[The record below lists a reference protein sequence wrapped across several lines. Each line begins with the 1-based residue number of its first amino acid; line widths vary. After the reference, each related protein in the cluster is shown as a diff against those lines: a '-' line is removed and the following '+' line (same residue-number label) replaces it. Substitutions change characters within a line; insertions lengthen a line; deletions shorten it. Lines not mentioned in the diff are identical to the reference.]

1 MALLKLQGPE
11 ERINDVFYEYDT
23 DSTPLGEGAMG
34 RVYKGYCVNEKS
46 KSKTPVAIKAIFDNI
61 PDRVVERARREAAV
75 RIDSPYLLH
84 MLGFV
89 EMPFT
94 SIVNCQAIRITRYFV
109 VMELLSGVTLY
120 DLVQGICSDRNG
132 NGIPAV
138 KKLHDEYITD
148 KYATIQH
155 IMAKVLRGVMALH
168 NANFIHRD
176 IDPSNIMITSEGH
189 IKLIDFGICKPINSL
204 GTLDKNLTST
214 GVFMGKVNY
223 AAPELVIGDVSH
235 QGPTTDIY
243 ALGVLLFQLYTGHL
257 PFSGDDNDVLL
268 AHMRKPLPLSEV
280 EKRPFRKII
289 KKATEKTQGLRYKS
303 AEQMLEELE
312 SIEFNVSPINKKIIY
327 VSIGGVMFVAVIITL
342 AMIFHKTQSEPPV
355 KDSNCLETD
364 ALVEEVE
371 IGCGESD
378 EDFKDVQR
386 RLWSNDDKEVY
397 DAFKELAKMAN
408 DTRNTD
414 AMFEYGLTFSVG
426 NETFDIPTKRQRI
439 LNIDIDIERA
449 NLWFRRTFE
458 KDPKSYRAIYWLLNN
473 MIAKKKNDESSVITG
488 EITDLLNKF
497 EELTEGHDDEIV
509 RKYKSAIDEQRP
521 QLSRWNIQ

>member
-1 MALLKLQGPE
+1 MALLKLQGSE
-11 ERINDVFYEYDT
+11 ERFNDVFYEYDT

-34 RVYKGYCVNEKS
+34 RVYKGYCVNVKS
-46 KSKTPVAIKAIFDNI
+46 KSRTPVAIKAIFDNI

-94 SIVNCQAIRITRYFV
+94 SIVNGQAIRITRYFV
-109 VMELLSGVTLY
+109 IMELLSGVTLY

-243 ALGVLLFQLYTGHL
+243 ALGVLLFQLCTGHL

-280 EKRPFRKII
+280 EKHPLRKIV
-289 KKATEKTQGLRYKS
+289 KKATEKTQGQRYKS

-312 SIEFNVSPINKKIIY
+312 SIEFNVSPINNKIMY
-327 VSIGGVMFVAVIITL
+327 VSIVATVFVAVIVTITML
-342 AMIFHKTQSEPPV
+342 FPKTPSEVPV
-355 KDSNCLETD
+355 KDSGSSEAGAIVKKIACEQFD
-364 ALVEEVE
+364 
-371 IGCGESD
+371 D
-378 EDFKDVQR
+378 DFKEVQK
-386 RLWSNDDKEVY
+386 RLWSNDDNEVY

-408 DTRNTD
+408 DTRNKD

-426 NETFDIPTKRQRI
+426 NETFDIPTKRQKI

-449 NLWFRRTFE
+449 NLWLRRTFE
-458 KDPKSYRAIYWLLNN
+458 KDPKSYRAIYWILNN
-473 MIAKKKNDESSVITG
+473 MIAKKKKDESSVITG
-488 EITDLLNKF
+488 EISDLLYKF

-521 QLSRWNIQ
+521 LLSRWNIQ

>member
-1 MALLKLQGPE
+1 MALLKLQGSE
-11 ERINDVFYEYDT
+11 ERFNDVFYEYDT

-46 KSKTPVAIKAIFDNI
+46 RSRTPVAIKAIFDNI

-94 SIVNCQAIRITRYFV
+94 SIVNGQAIRITRYFV
-109 VMELLSGVTLY
+109 IMELLSGVTLY

-132 NGIPAV
+132 NSIHAV

-168 NANFIHRD
+168 KANFIHRD

-243 ALGVLLFQLYTGHL
+243 ALGVLLFQLCTGHL

-268 AHMRKPLPLSEV
+268 AHMRKQLPLSEV
-280 EKRPFRKII
+280 EKRPLRKIV
-289 KKATEKTQGLRYKS
+289 KKATEKMQGQRYIS

-312 SIEFNVSPINKKIIY
+312 SIDFNALPINKKITF
-327 VSIGGVMFVAVIITL
+327 VSIAGAVLVAIIITIVML
-342 AMIFHKTQSEPPV
+342 STNNPSEFPI
-355 KDSNCLETD
+355 KGSNSLETD
-364 ALVEEVE
+364 AIVNEVVDE
-371 IGCGESD
+371 ESD
-378 EDFKDVQR
+378 GGFRDVQR
-386 RLWSNDDKEVY
+386 RLWSNDEKEVY

-408 DTRNTD
+408 GTRNKD

-426 NETFDIPTKRQRI
+426 NETFDIPTKRQKI

-449 NLWFRRTFE
+449 NLWLRRTFE
-458 KDPKSYRAIYWLLNN
+458 KDPKSYRAIYWILNN
-473 MIAKKKNDESSVITG
+473 LIAKKKQDESSVITE
-488 EITDLLNKF
+488 EISDLLYKF

>member
-1 MALLKLQGPE
+1 MALVKLQGPE
-11 ERINDVFYEYDT
+11 EQLNGVFYEYDNE
-23 DSTPLGEGAMG
+23 STPLGEGAMG

-61 PDRVVERARREAAV
+61 PDRVIERARREAAV

-94 SIVNCQAIRITRYFV
+94 STVNGQTIRIIRYFV

-120 DLVQGICSDRNG
+120 DLVQGSCSDKNG
-132 NGIPAV
+132 NSIPAV
-138 KKLHDEYITD
+138 KKLHDAYITD
-148 KYATIQH
+148 KSAAIQR

-204 GTLDKNLTST
+204 GTLDQNLTST

-223 AAPELVIGDVSH
+223 AAPELVIGDVAH

-243 ALGVLLFQLYTGHL
+243 ALGILLFQLCTGHL
-257 PFSGDDNDVLL
+257 PFTGDDNDVLL
-268 AHMRKPLPLSEV
+268 AHMRKPLPLNEV
-280 EKRPFRKII
+280 EKRPFRKIV
-289 KKATEKTQGLRYKS
+289 KKATEKSQGQRYNS
-303 AEQMLEELE
+303 AEQMLEALE
-312 SIEFNVSPINKKIIY
+312 SIDFRVTPVNTKLVY
-327 VSIGGVMFVAVIITL
+327 GSIAIAALVAVIIAIVMFL
-342 AMIFHKTQSEPPV
+342 PNKSSEPV
-355 KDSNCLETD
+355 ITVIDSTETITPSED
-364 ALVEEVE
+364 VVTDE
-371 IGCGESD
+371 IDDS
-378 EDFKDVQR
+378 FKDVQR
-386 RLWSNDDKEVY
+386 RLWSNDDEEVY
-397 DAFKELAKMAN
+397 EAFKELAKMAN
-408 DTRNTD
+408 DSRNKD
-414 AMFEYGLTFSVG
+414 AMFEYGLTFSAG

-439 LNIDIDIERA
+439 LSIDVDIERA
-449 NLWFRRTFE
+449 NLWLRRTFE
-458 KDPKSYRAIYWLLNN
+458 KDPNSYRAIYWLLNN
-473 MIAKKKNDESSVITG
+473 MIAKKKKDESSVITE
-488 EITDLLNKF
+488 EISDLLYKF
-497 EELTEGHDDEIV
+497 EKLTAGHDDEIV

>member
-1 MALLKLQGPE
+1 MALVKLQGPE
-11 ERINDVFYEYDT
+11 EQLNGVFYEYDNE
-23 DSTPLGEGAMG
+23 STPLGEGAMG

-61 PDRVVERARREAAV
+61 PDRVIERARREAAV

-94 SIVNCQAIRITRYFV
+94 STVNGQTIRIIRYFV

-120 DLVQGICSDRNG
+120 DLVQGSCSDKNG
-132 NGIPAV
+132 NSIPAV
-138 KKLHDEYITD
+138 KKLHDAYITD
-148 KYATIQH
+148 KYSAIQR

-204 GTLDKNLTST
+204 GTIDQNLTST

-223 AAPELVIGDVSH
+223 AAPELVIGDVAH

-243 ALGVLLFQLYTGHL
+243 ALGILLFQLCTGHL
-257 PFSGDDNDVLL
+257 PFTGDDNDVLL
-268 AHMRKPLPLSEV
+268 AHMRKPLPLNEV
-280 EKRPFRKII
+280 EKRPFRKIV
-289 KKATEKTQGLRYKS
+289 KKATEKSQGQRYNS
-303 AEQMLEELE
+303 AEQMLEALE
-312 SIEFNVSPINKKIIY
+312 SIDFRVTPVNTKLVY
-327 VSIGGVMFVAVIITL
+327 GSIAIAALVAVIIAIVMFL
-342 AMIFHKTQSEPPV
+342 PNKSSEPV
-355 KDSNCLETD
+355 ITVIDSTETITPSED
-364 ALVEEVE
+364 VVTDE
-371 IGCGESD
+371 IDDS
-378 EDFKDVQR
+378 FKDVQR
-386 RLWSNDDKEVY
+386 RLWSNDDEEVY
-397 DAFKELAKMAN
+397 EAFKELAKMAN
-408 DTRNTD
+408 DSRNKD
-414 AMFEYGLTFSVG
+414 AMFEYGLTFSAG

-439 LNIDIDIERA
+439 LSIDVDIERA
-449 NLWFRRTFE
+449 NLWLRRTFE
-458 KDPKSYRAIYWLLNN
+458 KDPNSYRAIYWLLNN
-473 MIAKKKNDESSVITG
+473 MIAKKKKDESSVITE
-488 EITDLLNKF
+488 EISDLLYKF
-497 EELTEGHDDEIV
+497 EKLTAGHDDEIV

>member
-1 MALLKLQGPE
+1 MALVKLQGPE
-11 ERINDVFYEYDT
+11 EQLNGVFYEYDNE
-23 DSTPLGEGAMG
+23 STPLGEGAMG

-61 PDRVVERARREAAV
+61 PDRVIERARREAAV

-94 SIVNCQAIRITRYFV
+94 STVNGQTIRIIRYFV

-120 DLVQGICSDRNG
+120 DLVQGSCSDKNG
-132 NGIPAV
+132 NSIPAV
-138 KKLHDEYITD
+138 KKLHDAYITD
-148 KYATIQH
+148 KYSAIQR

-204 GTLDKNLTST
+204 GTIDQNLTST

-223 AAPELVIGDVSH
+223 AAPELVIGDVAH

-243 ALGVLLFQLYTGHL
+243 ALGILLFQLCTGHL
-257 PFSGDDNDVLL
+257 PFTGDDNDVLL
-268 AHMRKPLPLSEV
+268 AHMRKPLPLNEV
-280 EKRPFRKII
+280 EKRPFRKIV
-289 KKATEKTQGLRYKS
+289 KKATEKSQGQRYNS
-303 AEQMLEELE
+303 AEQMLEALE
-312 SIEFNVSPINKKIIY
+312 SIDFRVTPVNPKLVY
-327 VSIGGVMFVAVIITL
+327 GSIAIAALVAVIIAIVMFL
-342 AMIFHKTQSEPPV
+342 PNKSSEPV
-355 KDSNCLETD
+355 ITVIDSTETITPSED
-364 ALVEEVE
+364 VVTDE
-371 IGCGESD
+371 IDDS
-378 EDFKDVQR
+378 FKDVQR
-386 RLWSNDDKEVY
+386 RLWSNDDEEVY
-397 DAFKELAKMAN
+397 EAFKELAKMAN
-408 DTRNTD
+408 DSRNKD
-414 AMFEYGLTFSVG
+414 AMFEYGLTFSAG

-439 LNIDIDIERA
+439 LSIDVDIERA
-449 NLWFRRTFE
+449 NLWLRRTFE
-458 KDPKSYRAIYWLLNN
+458 KDPNSYRAIYWLLNN
-473 MIAKKKNDESSVITG
+473 MIAKKKKDESSVITE
-488 EITDLLNKF
+488 EISDLLYKF
-497 EELTEGHDDEIV
+497 EKLTAGHDDEIV

>member
-1 MALLKLQGPE
+1 MALIKLQGPE
-11 ERINDVFYEYDT
+11 EQLIGVFYEYDNE
-23 DSTPLGEGAMG
+23 STPLGEGAMG

-61 PDRVVERARREAAV
+61 PDRVIERARREAAV

-94 SIVNCQAIRITRYFV
+94 STVNGQTIRIIRYFV

-120 DLVQGICSDRNG
+120 DLVQGSCSDKNG
-132 NGIPAV
+132 NSIPAV
-138 KKLHDEYITD
+138 KKLHDAYITD
-148 KYATIQH
+148 KYSAIQR

-204 GTLDKNLTST
+204 GTLDQNLTST

-223 AAPELVIGDVSH
+223 AAPELVIGDVAH

-243 ALGVLLFQLYTGHL
+243 ALGILLFQLCTGHL
-257 PFSGDDNDVLL
+257 PFTGDDNDVLL
-268 AHMRKPLPLSEV
+268 AHMRKPLPLNEV
-280 EKRPFRKII
+280 EKRPFRKIV
-289 KKATEKTQGLRYKS
+289 KKATEKSQGQRYNS
-303 AEQMLEELE
+303 AEQMLEALE
-312 SIEFNVSPINKKIIY
+312 SIDFRVTPVNPKLVY
-327 VSIGGVMFVAVIITL
+327 GSIAIAALVAVIIAIVMFL
-342 AMIFHKTQSEPPV
+342 PNKSSEPVITV
-355 KDSNCLETD
+355 KDSTETITPSED
-364 ALVEEVE
+364 VVTDE
-371 IGCGESD
+371 IDDS
-378 EDFKDVQR
+378 FKDVQR
-386 RLWSNDDKEVY
+386 RLWSNDNEEVY
-397 DAFKELAKMAN
+397 EAFKELAKMAN
-408 DTRNTD
+408 DSRNKD
-414 AMFEYGLTFSVG
+414 AMFEYGLTFSAG

-439 LNIDIDIERA
+439 LSIDVDIERA
-449 NLWFRRTFE
+449 NLWLRRTFE
-458 KDPKSYRAIYWLLNN
+458 KDPNSYRAIYWLLNN
-473 MIAKKKNDESSVITG
+473 MIAKKKKDESSVITE
-488 EITDLLNKF
+488 EISDLLYKF
-497 EELTEGHDDEIV
+497 EKLTAGHDDEIV

>member
-1 MALLKLQGPE
+1 MALVKLQGPE
-11 ERINDVFYEYDT
+11 EQLNGVFYEYDNE
-23 DSTPLGEGAMG
+23 STPLGEGAMG

-61 PDRVVERARREAAV
+61 PDRVIERARREAAV

-94 SIVNCQAIRITRYFV
+94 STVNGQTIRIIRYFV

-120 DLVQGICSDRNG
+120 DLVQGSCSDKNG
-132 NGIPAV
+132 NSIPAV
-138 KKLHDEYITD
+138 KKLHDAYITD
-148 KYATIQH
+148 KYSAIQR

-204 GTLDKNLTST
+204 GTLDQNLTST

-223 AAPELVIGDVSH
+223 AAPELVIGDVAH

-243 ALGVLLFQLYTGHL
+243 ALGILLFQLCTGHL
-257 PFSGDDNDVLL
+257 PFTGDDNDVLL
-268 AHMRKPLPLSEV
+268 AHMRKPLPLNEV
-280 EKRPFRKII
+280 EKRPFRKIV
-289 KKATEKTQGLRYKS
+289 KKATEKSQGQRYNS
-303 AEQMLEELE
+303 AEQMLEALE
-312 SIEFNVSPINKKIIY
+312 SIDFRVTPVNTKLVY
-327 VSIGGVMFVAVIITL
+327 GSIAIAALVAVIITIVMFL
-342 AMIFHKTQSEPPV
+342 PNKSSEPV
-355 KDSNCLETD
+355 ITVIDSTETITPSED
-364 ALVEEVE
+364 VVTDE
-371 IGCGESD
+371 IDDS
-378 EDFKDVQR
+378 FKDVQR
-386 RLWSNDDKEVY
+386 RLWSNDDEEVY
-397 DAFKELAKMAN
+397 EAFKELAKMAN
-408 DTRNTD
+408 DSRNKD
-414 AMFEYGLTFSVG
+414 AMFEYGLTFSAG

-439 LNIDIDIERA
+439 LSIDIDIERA
-449 NLWFRRTFE
+449 NLWLRRTFE
-458 KDPKSYRAIYWLLNN
+458 KDPNSYRAIYWLLNN
-473 MIAKKKNDESSVITG
+473 MIAKKKKDESSVITE
-488 EITDLLNKF
+488 EISDLLYKF
-497 EELTEGHDDEIV
+497 EKLTAGHDDEIV

>member
-1 MALLKLQGPE
+1 MALVKLQGSE
-11 ERINDVFYEYDT
+11 ERFNGVFYEYDN
-23 DSTPLGEGAMG
+23 DSSPLGEGAMG

-46 KSKTPVAIKAIFDNI
+46 KSRTPVAIKAIFDNI

-94 SIVNCQAIRITRYFV
+94 SIVNGQAIRITRYFV

-120 DLVQGICSDRNG
+120 DLVQGVCSDRNG
-132 NGIPAV
+132 NSIPAV

-148 KYATIQH
+148 KYVTIQH

-243 ALGVLLFQLYTGHL
+243 ALGILLFQLCTGHL

-268 AHMRKPLPLSEV
+268 AHMRKSLPLSEV
-280 EKRPFRKII
+280 EKRPLRKIV
-289 KKATEKTQGLRYKS
+289 KKATEKTQGQRYKS

-312 SIEFNVSPINKKIIY
+312 CIEFNVPFINNKIMY
-327 VSIGGVMFVAVIITL
+327 VSIVVAVLVAVIIAITTL
-342 AMIFHKTQSEPPV
+342 FPKTPSEVPDKDYGSSETEAIVKNVGYDQS
-355 KDSNCLETD
+355 DD
-364 ALVEEVE
+364 
-371 IGCGESD
+371 
-378 EDFKDVQR
+378 DFKDMQR

-408 DTRNTD
+408 DTRNKD

-426 NETFDIPTKRQRI
+426 NETFDIPTKRQKT

-449 NLWFRRTFE
+449 NLWLRRTFE
-458 KDPKSYRAIYWLLNN
+458 KDPQSYRAIYWLLNN
-473 MIAKKKNDESSVITG
+473 MIAKKKKDESSVITE
-488 EITDLLNKF
+488 EISDLLYKF

-521 QLSRWNIQ
+521 QLSRWDIR

>member
-1 MALLKLQGPE
+1 MALVKLQGPE
-11 ERINDVFYEYDT
+11 EQLNGVFYEYDNE
-23 DSTPLGEGAMG
+23 STPLGEGAMG

-61 PDRVVERARREAAV
+61 PDRVIERARREAAV

-94 SIVNCQAIRITRYFV
+94 STVNGQTIRIIRYFV

-120 DLVQGICSDRNG
+120 DLVQGSCSDKNG
-132 NGIPAV
+132 NSIPAV
-138 KKLHDEYITD
+138 KKLHDAYITD
-148 KYATIQH
+148 KYSAIQR

-204 GTLDKNLTST
+204 GTIDQNLTST

-223 AAPELVIGDVSH
+223 AAPELVIGDVAH

-243 ALGVLLFQLYTGHL
+243 ALGILLFQLCTGHL
-257 PFSGDDNDVLL
+257 PFTGDDNDVLL
-268 AHMRKPLPLSEV
+268 AHMRKPLPLNEV
-280 EKRPFRKII
+280 EKRPFRKIV
-289 KKATEKTQGLRYKS
+289 KKATEKSQGQRYNS
-303 AEQMLEELE
+303 AEQMLEALE
-312 SIEFNVSPINKKIIY
+312 SIDFRVTPVNTKLVY
-327 VSIGGVMFVAVIITL
+327 GSIAIAALVAVIIAIVMFL
-342 AMIFHKTQSEPPV
+342 PNKSSEPV
-355 KDSNCLETD
+355 ITVIDSTETITPSED
-364 ALVEEVE
+364 VVTDE
-371 IGCGESD
+371 IDDS
-378 EDFKDVQR
+378 FKDVQR
-386 RLWSNDDKEVY
+386 RLWSNDNEEVY
-397 DAFKELAKMAN
+397 EAFKELAKMAN
-408 DTRNTD
+408 DSRNKD
-414 AMFEYGLTFSVG
+414 AMFEYGLTFSAG

-439 LNIDIDIERA
+439 LSIDIDIERA
-449 NLWFRRTFE
+449 NLWLRRTFE
-458 KDPKSYRAIYWLLNN
+458 KDPNSYRAIYWLLNN
-473 MIAKKKNDESSVITG
+473 MIAKKKKDESSVITE
-488 EITDLLNKF
+488 EISDLLYKF
-497 EELTEGHDDEIV
+497 EKLTAGHDDEIV

>member
-1 MALLKLQGPE
+1 MALVKLQGPE
-11 ERINDVFYEYDT
+11 EQLNGVFYEYDNE
-23 DSTPLGEGAMG
+23 STPLGEGAMG

-61 PDRVVERARREAAV
+61 PDRVIERARREAAV

-94 SIVNCQAIRITRYFV
+94 STVNGQTIRIIRYFV

-120 DLVQGICSDRNG
+120 DLVQGSCSDKNG
-132 NGIPAV
+132 NSIPAV
-138 KKLHDEYITD
+138 KKLHDAYITD
-148 KYATIQH
+148 KYSAIQR

-204 GTLDKNLTST
+204 GTIDQNLTST

-223 AAPELVIGDVSH
+223 AAPELVIGDVAH

-243 ALGVLLFQLYTGHL
+243 ALGILLFQLCTGHL
-257 PFSGDDNDVLL
+257 PFTGDDNDVLL
-268 AHMRKPLPLSEV
+268 AHMRKPLPLNEV
-280 EKRPFRKII
+280 EKRPFRKIV
-289 KKATEKTQGLRYKS
+289 KKATEKSQGQRYNS
-303 AEQMLEELE
+303 AEQMLEALE
-312 SIEFNVSPINKKIIY
+312 SIDFRVTPVNTKLVY
-327 VSIGGVMFVAVIITL
+327 GSIAIAALVAVIITIVMFL
-342 AMIFHKTQSEPPV
+342 PNKSSEPV
-355 KDSNCLETD
+355 ITVIDSTETITPSED
-364 ALVEEVE
+364 VVTDE
-371 IGCGESD
+371 IDDS
-378 EDFKDVQR
+378 FKDVQR
-386 RLWSNDDKEVY
+386 RLWSNDDEEVY
-397 DAFKELAKMAN
+397 EAFKELAKMAN
-408 DTRNTD
+408 DSRNKD
-414 AMFEYGLTFSVG
+414 AMFEYGLTFSAG

-439 LNIDIDIERA
+439 LSIDIDIERA
-449 NLWFRRTFE
+449 NLWLRRTFE
-458 KDPKSYRAIYWLLNN
+458 KDPNSYRAIYWLLNN
-473 MIAKKKNDESSVITG
+473 MIAKKKKDESSVITE
-488 EITDLLNKF
+488 EISDLLYKF
-497 EELTEGHDDEIV
+497 EKLTAGHDDEIV

>member
-1 MALLKLQGPE
+1 MALVKLQGPE
-11 ERINDVFYEYDT
+11 EQLNGVFYEYDNE
-23 DSTPLGEGAMG
+23 STPLGEGAMG

-61 PDRVVERARREAAV
+61 PDRVIERARREAAV

-94 SIVNCQAIRITRYFV
+94 STVNGQTIRIIRYFV

-120 DLVQGICSDRNG
+120 DLVQGSCSDKNG
-132 NGIPAV
+132 NSIPAV
-138 KKLHDEYITD
+138 KKLHDAYITD
-148 KYATIQH
+148 KYSAIQR

-204 GTLDKNLTST
+204 GTIDQNLTST

-223 AAPELVIGDVSH
+223 AAPELVIGDVAH

-243 ALGVLLFQLYTGHL
+243 ALGILLFQLCTGHL
-257 PFSGDDNDVLL
+257 PFTGDDNDVLL
-268 AHMRKPLPLSEV
+268 AHMRKPLPLNEV
-280 EKRPFRKII
+280 EKRPFRKIV
-289 KKATEKTQGLRYKS
+289 KKATEKSQGQRYNS
-303 AEQMLEELE
+303 AEQMLEALE
-312 SIEFNVSPINKKIIY
+312 SIDFRVTPVNTKLVY
-327 VSIGGVMFVAVIITL
+327 GSIAIAALVAVIIAIVMFL
-342 AMIFHKTQSEPPV
+342 PNKSSEPV
-355 KDSNCLETD
+355 ITVIDSTETITPSED
-364 ALVEEVE
+364 VVTDE
-371 IGCGESD
+371 IDDS
-378 EDFKDVQR
+378 FKDVQR
-386 RLWSNDDKEVY
+386 RLWSNDDEEVY
-397 DAFKELAKMAN
+397 EAFKELAKMAN
-408 DTRNTD
+408 DSRNKD
-414 AMFEYGLTFSVG
+414 AMFEYGLTFSAG

-439 LNIDIDIERA
+439 LSIDIDIERA
-449 NLWFRRTFE
+449 NLWLRRTFE
-458 KDPKSYRAIYWLLNN
+458 KDPNSYRAIYWLLNN
-473 MIAKKKNDESSVITG
+473 MIAKKKKDESSVITE
-488 EITDLLNKF
+488 EISDLLYKF
-497 EELTEGHDDEIV
+497 EKLTAGHDDEIV